1 MSANKQVSY
10 DTEPTDTPPECIHS
24 IIEDLIDITPDRSK
38 YVYYCEKCY
47 KCFDTICGKNPR

>member
-1 MSANKQVSY
+1 MGNIEM
-10 DTEPTDTPPECIHS
+10 TCIICLEQMTNYS
-24 IIEDLIDITPDRSK
+24 SK